1 MGIVLNCK
9 FFYTFTPNLQ
19 TFYKIYIILGPGRD
33 WHSPKKYKN
42 SCIVFWKEQTINRI
56 NWKYLFV
63 RIFGIFV
70 TLCYGRPMSPEGGSN
85 ILLVCSEHTTHI
97 DISIIKQHN
106 FRFHY
111 NMKFPKYVLF
121 ATDQT
126 FKEILHLTFKTLNR
140 KHLNI

>member
-1 MGIVLNCK
+1 MHVFLHFYPQYLLKDILFWDQAGIDI
-9 FFYTFTPNLQ
+9 FQ
-19 TFYKIYIILGPGRD
+19 KII
-33 WHSPKKYKN
+33 KN
-42 SCIVFWKEQTINRI
+42 SFIVFWKEQTINRI

-97 DISIIKQHN
+97 DISIIKKHH

-121 ATDQT
+121 PTDQT
-126 FKEILHLTFKTLNR
+126 FKEILDLPLKL
-140 KHLNI
+140 

>member
-1 MGIVLNCK
+1 M
-9 FFYTFTPNLQ
+9 FSYTFNPNLSI
-19 TFYKIYIILGPGRD
+19 TLGPGRD
-33 WHSPKKYKN
+33 CHSPNNYKKLL
-42 SCIVFWKEQTINRI
+42 IFWKEQTMNRI

-97 DISIIKQHN
+97 DISIIRKHH

-126 FKEILHLTFKTLNR
+126 FKEILHLTFTTLNR